1 MEDSKIIELYWNRSE
16 NAIRETE
23 AAYGSYCKTIARNV
37 LENNADAEECVNDAY
52 MTLWNTI
59 PPQRPDRLQSYLGRI
74 VRNGAINRRKARSTA
89 KRGGNRYP
97 AALEELAEVLAAKDG
112 VEEAFEAKELG
123 RQITRFLEELPKEK
137 RVIFLMRYWY
147 CDSVE
152 AIAKA
157 TGFTKSK
164 VKMSLLRT
172 RKELK
177 EYLLKE
183 GIVV

>member
-1 MEDSKIIELYWNRSE
+1 MEDSKIMALFWSRSE
-16 NAIRETE
+16 SAIRETE
-23 AAYGSYCKTIARNV
+23 TAYGRYSLGIAQNILADR
-37 LENNADAEECVNDAY
+37 ADAEECVSDAY

-59 PPQRPDRLQSYLGRI
+59 PPQRPERLQSYLGRI
-74 VRNGAINRRKARSTA
+74 VRNGALNRLKAKSTA
-89 KRGGNRYP
+89 KRGGGHAP
-97 AALEELAEVLAAKDG
+97 AALEELAEILPAREG
-112 VEEAFEAKELG
+112 VEEVFEAKELG
-123 RQITRFLEELPKEK
+123 RQITRFLEDQPKDK
-137 RVIFLMRYWY
+137 RVMFLMRYWY

-164 VKMSLLRT
+164 VKMSLSRT